1 MRKANIFVNGALA
14 ATLIEEERGRKYLF
28 RYTDGYQGDPV
39 SLTLPVGSSEIVFDR
54 FPPFFDGLL
63 PEGMQLDA
71 LVRKQKI
78 DNGDMFAQL
87 VKVGGDL
94 VGAITVQEVA

>member
-14 ATLIEEERGRKYLF
+14 AVLIEEERGRKYLF
-28 RYTDGYQGDPV
+28 RYMDGYQGDPV
-39 SLTLPVGSSEIVFDR
+39 SLTLPVGRSEIVFDR

-87 VKVGGDL
+87 IMVGGDL
-94 VGAITVQEVA
+94 VGAITVEEVA